1 MKKILLIISIT
12 FTLILTGCIPE
23 NSVNNEDNTYTEEEL
38 RALIEELMPEP
49 EPVDNT
55 INNTVNTT
63 YDLLSFQ
70 DSITGM
76 IDNVRTGVLGIFTSS
91 EIGSGSGT
99 GVIYKKEGDL
109 YYIVTNAHVV
119 IHSEDTIVDQEI
131 VTTYYESTVH
141 SIIYEK
147 NSLLFEIADS
157 VELVGYDLTTDIAVL
172 TFTSAEEFA
181 VIPMAD
187 SYEVELGQF
196 VFAIGNPLG
205 FEYYGTVTMGVI
217 SGLARY
223 VDDGPFSATLLQHD
237 AALSPGNS
245 GGALVNLN
253 GELIGINNMKLVEE
267 SVSNIG
273 FAIPSNT
280 VKRITADL
288 EDDGIVTRPYL
299 GISTYALQNTCGL
312 DFGVCVQVLPG
323 GAAEAAGLQ
332 NGDVIIGFRN
342 TSMDDFKDVFNFNDL
357 KEAILNSSVGE
368 VVIIKYIR
376 DGEILISDE
385 ATLGVHPDD

>member
-1 MKKILLIISIT
+1 ENNII
-12 FTLILTGCIPE
+12 
-23 NSVNNEDNTYTEEEL
+23 
-38 RALIEELMPEP
+38 
-49 EPVDNT
+49 
-55 INNTVNTT
+55 NTT

-70 DSITGM
+70 DSIIGM
-76 IDNVRTGVLGIFTSS
+76 IDHVRTGVLGVFASS
-91 EIGSGSGT
+91 EIGSGSGS
-99 GVIYKKEGDL
+99 GVVYKKEGNV
-109 YYIVTNAHVV
+109 YYLVTNAHVV
-119 IHSEDTIVDQEI
+119 VHSEENFVDQEV
-131 VTTYYESTVH
+131 VTTYYESTVQT
-141 SIIYEK
+141 IIYEK

-157 VELVGYDLTTDIAVL
+157 VELIGYDLTTDIAVL
-172 TFTSAEEFA
+172 TFTSSQDFS

-223 VDDGPFSATLLQHD
+223 VDDGSFSATLLQHD

-253 GELIGINNMKLVEE
+253 GELIGINNMKLIDDN
-267 SVSNIG
+267 VSNIG

-288 EDDGIVTRPYL
+288 EDDGIITRPYL

-312 DFGVCVQVLPG
+312 DYGVCIQVLPG

-332 NGDVIIGFRN
+332 NNDVIIGFRN

-376 DGEILISDE
+376 NGEIFISEE